1 MTTLLE
7 QIKKIP
13 ARKSRQNLLTQFN
26 QSELEDVALAWLNGE
41 ISYVQIS
48 SSLKLKGSQVYNF
61 LSTFLRQSYNSEK
74 LEIKK

>member
-7 QIKKIP
+7 QIKKTP
-13 ARKSRQNLLTQFN
+13 RKSRQSLLTQFS
-26 QSELEDVALAWLNGE
+26 QSELEDVALAWLKNE
-41 ISYVQIS
+41 IGFNQLTN
-48 SSLKLKGSQVYNF
+48 SLKLKGSQIYNF